1 MEEMTNP
8 WQVQSLDEFLFYNCP
23 ECNQKSPNKDL
34 FVYHAWQH
42 HPKSQET
49 LISLNEKR
57 PENEIVTPKDD
68 IIVTPKDD
76 IECPPSVADG
86 ERLEVKLEG
95 ELMEEDD
102 DLLKSDLLSDLDD
115 DLDLD
120 FEGNGEESQCYYCGL
135 MVKQCDMR
143 DHMTETHGNYH
154 GRMHGPPRPFQC
166 DNCHATFQTQSAL
179 GLHLCYDQF
188 IAKKKYGE
196 PYKCDK
202 CDKTY
207 QNRKTFRYHLQSA
220 HTNLKKYKCDQCDF
234 STKTSSSLSS
244 HVHR

>member
-1 MEEMTNP
+1 MTNP

-57 PENEIVTPKDD
+57 PENEIVTPKDN

-102 DLLKSDLLSDLDD
+102 DLLKSDLLSDLED

-135 MVKQCDMR
+135 MVKQCDVR

-154 GRMHGPPRPFQC
+154 GRMHGAPRPFQC

-179 GLHLCYDQF
+179 GLHLCYD
-188 IAKKKYGE
+188 
-196 PYKCDK
+196 
-202 CDKTY
+202 
-207 QNRKTFRYHLQSA
+207 
-220 HTNLKKYKCDQCDF
+220 
-234 STKTSSSLSS
+234 
-244 HVHR
+244 